1 MFSSTILLAQ
11 KKTNDCPEFNGNHLF
26 MISPKVFNNIQLEII
41 SRAHMWNM
49 VGVDK
54 GSAEL
59 TGLWGSTRQKK
70 TSCMITVEIQHVVKV
85 HGWWEDWPTGIV
97 LQRQSVWNVCGQW
110 WRGHDAS
117 PRSIQEPTPVFVPC
131 CTWRWPSHMPSR
143 SHYSD
148 CPLWQ
153 KLKVPANREMSK
165 HREPTDSFVFLSD
178 LLQCQRTTVITA
190 TKELER
196 GL

>member
-1 MFSSTILLAQ
+1 MVTTCLWLVQKSSITSSLKSYHVHTCGTWSVLIRAQ
-11 KKTNDCPEFNGNHLF
+11 LSWQDCGAPPG
-26 MISPKVFNNIQLEII
+26 K
-41 SRAHMWNM
+41 
-49 VGVDK
+49 
-54 GSAEL
+54 
-59 TGLWGSTRQKK
+59 KK

-85 HGWWEDWPTGIV
+85 HGRWEDWPTGIV